1 MNPPKSVSISGYGA
15 YVPKHRIASSEI
27 AKVWKGGKDAFHIEK
42 AVAASDEDTI
52 TMAVES
58 SRKAI
63 SMANFPKLGAIFV
76 GTESKPYAVKP
87 SGTILA
93 QALDQHETLTAD
105 FEFACKAGTES
116 MQAIFGLVGSG
127 MIDNGLAVGVDTAQ
141 GRPGDALEYT
151 AASASASYVIS
162 KKDKNSIATIEA
174 CNSYVTDT
182 PDFWRRQGE
191 KYPRH
196 LSRFTGEPGYFH
208 HVQTS
213 VNMLLKKAK
222 LEPEDFKHAIFH
234 QPNVRFPVEAAHR
247 LGFKKQ
253 QIEKGLLSPIIGN
266 SYAASSPLG
275 LVAVLD
281 EAEPEDRILI
291 ASFGS
296 GAGSDAIS
304 LIANEGIIKSKENNI
319 PVRKMIEKTE
329 KIDYA
334 TYAKFRNKFHR

>member
-42 AVAASDEDTI
+42 AVASSDEDTI

-162 KKDKNSIATIEA
+162 KKDKKTKKYDKKNPILRTKEERKNEVKIIINKLTELELTI
-174 CNSYVTDT
+174 SYK
-182 PDFWRRQGE
+182 PIKELFEILQ
-191 KYPRH
+191 KY
-196 LSRFTGEPGYFH
+196 T
-208 HVQTS
+208 
-213 VNMLLKKAK
+213 
-222 LEPEDFKHAIFH
+222 
-234 QPNVRFPVEAAHR
+234 
-247 LGFKKQ
+247 
-253 QIEKGLLSPIIGN
+253 
-266 SYAASSPLG
+266 
-275 LVAVLD
+275 
-281 EAEPEDRILI
+281 
-291 ASFGS
+291 
-296 GAGSDAIS
+296 
-304 LIANEGIIKSKENNI
+304 NEGGKIPINI
-319 PVRKMIEKTE
+319 PFPMINRRIKGILADTINENCIIQLIHE
-329 KIDYA
+329 
-334 TYAKFRNKFHR
+334 NL